1 MSFHLL
7 QICATPAQNFSVRC
21 QIPAHTGI
29 YRKAGR
35 GIALSQVFDF
45 LRNSWFHKESFRIKH
60 FD

>member
-35 GIALSQVFDF
+35 GIDLSQVFDF
-45 LRNSWFHKESFRIKH
+45 LRNS
-60 FD
+60 